1 MVYIVYIIKILR
13 NTLFKKDN
21 EFFHPKLTLRIVH
34 VLEAGTCS
42 VKWMRDLHHKNKHK
56 LISNLRMNIN
66 AAYVDNLSK
75 QKVSHVRALFDKN
88 LTTALENEH
97 GEKEKGTW
105 ILLRTINDYVMKP
118 LLTISTSKS
127 LKIKESTIFTS
138 PADIRLKCF
147 REISSWL
154 TFDWF
159 PSIKKL
165 PINKNAPHDQNT
177 TYKTTAEY
185 AETFESIV

>member
-42 VKWMRDLHHKNKHK
+42 VKCMRDLHHKNKHK

-75 QKVSHVRALFDKN
+75 QKVSPALALSEKN
-88 LTTALENEH
+88 LTTALENEY
-97 GEKEKGTW
+97 GEKERGAW
-105 ILLRTINDYVMKP
+105 MFLRTINYYVMQP
-118 LLTISTSKS
+118 LLTISTS
-127 LKIKESTIFTS
+127 
-138 PADIRLKCF
+138 
-147 REISSWL
+147 
-154 TFDWF
+154 
-159 PSIKKL
+159 
-165 PINKNAPHDQNT
+165 N
-177 TYKTTAEY
+177 
-185 AETFESIV
+185 